1 MLNSG
6 SESVQIRKQ
15 FQWKLLS
22 LRLSLLECLKRIG
35 LTVSRVGGQ
44 FYIP

>member
-1 MLNSG
+1 MLYSG
-6 SESVQIRKQ
+6 SEYVQIRKQ
-15 FQWKLLS
+15 FPWKLLS
-22 LRLSLLECLKRIG
+22 LRLNLLECSKGMG